1 MTNDDLITVKK
12 SKLKSNLS
20 KLITVIYSLYL
31 GLLKNTT
38 FFWTKI
44 FEKEGKL
51 RILLEEPAIVLFF
64 NTLLFAFIGN
74 FFGGLIG
81 QVALGACFLN
91 ILMFLFEKIGW
102 VDKLK

>member
-1 MTNDDLITVKK
+1 MTDDLITLKK
-12 SKLKSNLS
+12 SKLKSSLS
-20 KLITVIYSLYL
+20 KLITVIHNLYL

-64 NTLLFAFIGN
+64 NTLLFAFVGN
-74 FFGGLIG
+74 FFGGLVG
-81 QVALGACFLN
+81 QVAIGACFLN

-102 VDKLK
+102 INKLK

>member
-1 MTNDDLITVKK
+1 MTDDLITLKK
-12 SKLKSNLS
+12 SKLKSSLS
-20 KLITVIYSLYL
+20 KLITVIHNLYL

-44 FEKEGKL
+44 FEKESKL

-64 NTLLFAFIGN
+64 NTIL
-74 FFGGLIG
+74 FGGLVG
-81 QVALGACFLN
+81 QVAIGACFLN

-102 VDKLK
+102 INKLK